1 MIRILTDSS
10 ADFSPAEA
18 ARLGLEVVPLSVT
31 FEDGTVYR
39 DGLDLTPDEFYV
51 RLAQCNKLP
60 TTSQPSPESFIVHF
74 EQAKA
79 NGDTTIAILLSSE
92 LSGTIQSA
100 QIAAQSIE
108 YDDLSIVDSRNAT
121 LGLKLLVQLA
131 LDLRTQ
137 GCSAPEIVSQL
148 KQARERIRLLA
159 VVDDLKYFRK
169 GGRLPAA
176 AAFAGTVMGIKPVVT
191 VLDGK
196 VSLAGKARG
205 MPGAY
210 VALFKL
216 METQGGLDPAMP
228 YLVGYTGH
236 RRGAEPIQRYLTG
249 NLGLPPAPSP
259 THIGTVVGTHAGPG
273 AAGLAFFA
281 RCPDSASADNSAL

>member
-10 ADFSPAEA
+10 ADFLPAEA
-18 ARLGLEVVPLSVT
+18 ARLNVEVVPLTVT
-31 FEDGTVYR
+31 FEDGTVCR
-39 DGLDLTPDEFYV
+39 DGLDMTPDEFYT
-51 RLAQCNKLP
+51 RLARCGKLP
-60 TTSQPSPESFIVHF
+60 TTSQPSPQSFIPHF

-79 NGDTTIAILLSSE
+79 AGDVTVAVLISGE

-100 QIAAQSIE
+100 QIAAQSVE
-108 YDDLSIVDSRNAT
+108 YENLFIVDSRNAT
-121 LGLKLLVQLA
+121 LGLKLLVLLA
-131 LDLRTQ
+131 LEMRGR
-137 GCSAPEIVSQL
+137 GCSATEIVAAL
-148 KQARERIRLLA
+148 EEEKTKVRLLA

-176 AAFAGTVMGIKPVVT
+176 AAFAGAVMGIKPVVT
-191 VLDGK
+191 VQDGK
-196 VSLAGKARG
+196 VGLAGKARG

-216 METQGGLDPAMP
+216 MDQQGGLDPQKP
-228 YLVGYTGH
+228 YLAGYTAH

-249 NLGLPPAPSP
+249 NLKLPAAPAP

-273 AAGLAFFA
+273 AAGIAFFA
-281 RCPDSASADNSAL
+281 KEPALAPKK

>member
-10 ADFSPAEA
+10 ADFPPAEA

-31 FEDGTVYR
+31 FEDGSVYR
-39 DGLDLTPDEFYV
+39 DGLDLTPDEFYA
-51 RLAQCNKLP
+51 RLSLCDKLP
-60 TTSQPSPESFIVHF
+60 TTSQPSPESFIAHF
-74 EQAKA
+74 EEAKA
-79 NGDTTIAILLSSE
+79 AGDETIAILLSSS

-108 YDDLSIVDSRNAT
+108 YHNLTIVDSQNAT
-121 LGLKLLVQLA
+121 LGLKLLVQMA
-131 LDLRTQ
+131 LDMRAKNCT
-137 GCSAPEIVSQL
+137 SAEIVAAL
-148 KQARERIRLLA
+148 EGARERVRLLA

-176 AAFAGTVMGIKPVVT
+176 AAFAGAVMGIKPVVT
-191 VLDGK
+191 VLNGK

-216 METQGGLDPAMP
+216 MEAQGGLDPTMP

-249 NLGLPPAPSP
+249 NLGIPAAPAP

-273 AAGLAFFA
+273 AAGIAFFA
-281 RCPDSASADNSAL
+281 KNLDPAAPKD

>member
-10 ADFSPAEA
+10 ADFLPAEA

-39 DGLDLTPDEFYV
+39 DGLDLTPDEFYS

-60 TTSQPSPESFIVHF
+60 TTSQPSPESFIAHF
-74 EQAKA
+74 EEAKA
-79 NGDTTIAILLSSE
+79 AGDTTIAILLSSE

-108 YDDLSIVDSRNAT
+108 YHDLLIVDSRSAT
-121 LGLKLLVQLA
+121 LGLKLLVQMA
-131 LDLRTQ
+131 LDLRAH
-137 GCSAPEIVSQL
+137 GCTPAEIVSRVED
-148 KQARERIRLLA
+148 ARDRVRLLA

-176 AAFAGTVMGIKPVVT
+176 AAFAGAVMGIKPVVT
-191 VLDGK
+191 LLDGK

-216 METQGGLDPAMP
+216 MDTQGGLDPDMP

-236 RRGAEPIQRYLTG
+236 RRGAEPVQRYLTG
-249 NLGLPPAPSP
+249 NLGLPAAPSP

-273 AAGLAFFA
+273 AAGIAFFA
-281 RCPDSASADNSAL
+281 KQADSAPSDEE